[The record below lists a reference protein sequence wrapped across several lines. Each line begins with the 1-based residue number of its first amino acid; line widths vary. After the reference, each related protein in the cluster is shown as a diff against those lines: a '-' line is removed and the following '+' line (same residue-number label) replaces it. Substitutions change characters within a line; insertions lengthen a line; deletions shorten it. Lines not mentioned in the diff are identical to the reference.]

1 MDNLSQSR
9 FVVIKPVDKE
19 KEIIIQQII
28 TKKITKL
35 ILSLFKGR
43 RKVSSSRI
51 SGTNNRNQK
60 EHFSNACAKSTSGV
74 LTTSSNGI
82 IIKV

>member
-9 FVVIKPVDKE
+9 FEVIKPVDKE

-35 ILSLFKGR
+35 ILFLFKGR
-43 RKVSSSRI
+43 RKTSSSRI
-51 SGTNNRNQK
+51 SGTNNMNQK
-60 EHFSNACAKSTSGV
+60 ERFSNACTKSISGV
-74 LTTSSNGI
+74 LTTSSNAI
-82 IIKV
+82 PTKR